1 MTVFVSGSGSVTELD
16 DNVIQRLEKMCGN
29 GLMILLGNKEGAER
43 CFREYFSSVNYKD
56 VEIFS
61 IAGDNKENIG
71 DWALNEVTPPNKP
84 VGFGYYAERD
94 MKMIEKC
101 DYGFM
106 IWDGKSKD
114 VLLNSVCLAEK
125 KKTNVIY
132 LHKNG
137 RFVTVSSEET
147 LERLILQCDKKVQAM
162 YENMNNPFMR
172 KCLF

>member
-1 MTVFVSGSGSVTELD
+1 MTVFISGSGSVNELD
-16 DNVIQRLEKMCGN
+16 ENVIQRLEKMCGN
-29 GLMILLGNKEGAER
+29 NLTILLGNKDGVER
-43 CFREYFSSVNYKD
+43 CFREYLFSVNYKD

-61 IAGDNKENIG
+61 IAGDNKECIG
-71 DWALNEVTPPNKP
+71 NWNVNEVIPPDKP
-84 VGFGYYAERD
+84 IGFGYYAERD

-106 IWDGKSKD
+106 IWDGRSKD

-132 LHKNG
+132 LHNHKK
-137 RFVTVSSEET
+137 FVTVSSEDT
-147 LERLILQCDKKVQAM
+147 LKRVIFQCEPKVQAM
-162 YENMNNPFMR
+162 YNNMNNPLMR